1 VRALLVVNPKATT
14 TSPRG
19 RDVLV
24 SALGDILKLDV
35 AQTRARG
42 HAMELGA
49 TAVTGEYDAVI
60 ALGGDGTVNEIV
72 NGLMA
77 GGPRPQL
84 PAIGVVPGGG
94 TNVFARTLGIA
105 NAPMEATGELME
117 ALRAGRSRRV
127 SLGVA
132 DGRWFTFCAGI
143 GLDAAVI
150 ELTERR
156 RREGH
161 HATPMLYLRCTL
173 NRLFLGTNHRHPTIR
188 LSGPGV
194 AGSEDLFAA
203 FVCNTSPW
211 TYLGSH
217 PISPCPDASFDAG
230 LDVFGARRLGPIA
243 MSRLGLQLL
252 TGEPGRVARSGL
264 RLHDLDEVTLT
275 ALRKPLPF
283 QVDGDA
289 VGDRASVTF
298 RSAPSALRVIV

>member
-1 VRALLVVNPKATT
+1 MRALLVVNPKATT

-49 TAVTGEYDAVI
+49 AAVAGEYDAVI

-77 GGPRPQL
+77 GGAHPEL
-84 PAIGVVPGGG
+84 PAIGIVPGGG
-94 TNVFARTLGIA
+94 TNVFSRALGIA
-105 NAPMEATGELME
+105 VAPMEATGQLME

-132 DGRWFTFCAGI
+132 DARWFTFCAGL
-143 GLDAAVI
+143 GVDAAVM
-150 ELTERR
+150 ELMERR

-161 HATPMLYLRCTL
+161 EATPILYLRCTL
-173 NRLFLGTNHRHPTIR
+173 NRLLLGTSHRHPSIR
-188 LSGPGV
+188 LSGPGIGGV
-194 AGSEDLFAA
+194 EQLVAA

-217 PISPCPDASFDAG
+217 PITPCPDATFDAG
-230 LDVFGARRLGPIA
+230 LDVFGARSLGPIA
-243 MSRLGLQLL
+243 MPVLALQLL
-252 TGEPGRVARSGL
+252 TGQPGRVARSAV
-264 RLHDLDEVTLT
+264 RLHDMDDVTLT

-289 VGDRASVTF
+289 LGDRMSVTL
-298 RSAPSALRVIV
+298 RSVPAALRVIV